1 MMFIGE
7 YDHVI
12 DEKKRIIIPSKI
24 REELGNKFIMS
35 KGLDG
40 CIYVYTLEDFKI
52 LESKLKMLPMS
63 SKEARV
69 YSRFFFSSAH
79 EVEMDKQGRALIP
92 QLLIEYAKLE
102 KEVVSIGV
110 SNRIEIWSK
119 EQWIIYNSQEFDMD
133 EIAEKMSDL
142 GI

>member
-1 MMFIGE
+1 MFIGE
-7 YDHVI
+7 YEHVC
-12 DEKKRIIIPSKI
+12 DEKKRIIVPSKF
-24 REELGNKFIMS
+24 REGLGNKFVMS

-40 CIYVYTLEDFKI
+40 CIYVFNEEDFKI
-52 LESKLKMLPMS
+52 LEGKLKMLPMS
-63 SKEARV
+63 NKEARV

-79 EVEMDKQGRALIP
+79 EVEIDKQGRVVIP
-92 QLLIEYAKLE
+92 QLLIDYSKIE
-102 KEVVSIGV
+102 KDIVSIGV

-119 EQWIIYNSQEFDMD
+119 EAWIKYNSQEFNMD

>member
-1 MMFIGE
+1 MFIGE
-7 YDHVI
+7 YEHVM
-12 DEKKRIIIPSKI
+12 DEKKRIIIPSKF
-24 REELGNKFIMS
+24 RDGLGNKFVMS

-40 CIYVYTLEDFKI
+40 CIYVFNEEDFKI
-52 LESKLKMLPMS
+52 LEGKLKMLPMS
-63 SKEARV
+63 NKEARV

-79 EVEMDKQGRALIP
+79 EVEIDKQGRVVIP
-92 QLLIEYAKLE
+92 QLLIAYAKIE
-102 KEVVSIGV
+102 KDIVSIGV

-119 EQWIIYNSQEFDMD
+119 EAWIKYNSQEFNMD